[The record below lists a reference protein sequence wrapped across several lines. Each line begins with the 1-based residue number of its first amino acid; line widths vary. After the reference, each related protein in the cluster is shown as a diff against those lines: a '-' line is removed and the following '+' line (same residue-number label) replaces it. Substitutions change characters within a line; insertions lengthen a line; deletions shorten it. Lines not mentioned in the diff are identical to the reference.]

1 MTIRL
6 RDYQDEAVQATL
18 DAWDGGTKR
27 PAVVLPTGAGKTVVF
42 AGLAHRYLGDR
53 PAGSPGVLV
62 LAHRDELVSQ
72 AVHKINM
79 VAPDLTVGTVKAEA
93 NELGR
98 DVTVASVQTLRS
110 VVRREQLKAARPV
123 GIGIVD
129 ECHHATAATYRT
141 VMDECSDLWL
151 GVTATMARGDR
162 ARLGDVWDKIVY
174 QRDIPWMIRKR
185 YLTDVVGLSVPVED
199 LDMAGVRLSG
209 GDYREGDLGAALEDS
224 HAPQVAAEK
233 YLEHG
238 LGADGKL
245 QPAILFAPTVDS
257 AHAFADAMVKA
268 GIRAATVWGAMP
280 LEERRQTLR
289 DFEAGKVDV
298 LCNCMV
304 LTEGFD
310 SPRATVAIIARP
322 TTSAPLY
329 VQMVGR
335 VLRTYPGK
343 QRALVLDIVGA
354 SAMHALATLATL
366 AGSKQLEPKEGQTL
380 LEALDELEAKVAE
393 EVLGSH
399 YDGPPVQLEEVD
411 LFHGSRQQWLKTLG
425 GFWFLPAGERFI
437 VIHPALEGRVG
448 WDVAWYGKAK
458 GGGWI
463 ARGVD
468 DIGYA
473 MAFGEG
479 DLEFGEDTYATKK
492 KGWRKKPASRAQ
504 VEFAGKIGALSL
516 ARQHQD
522 GTVNLRAGEVSDW
535 ISIRLASSRM
545 DAPITKRL
553 DAQALEALERDR
565 QQRLIDDCQCAV
577 TPRPPCSSCERG

>member
-18 DAWDGGTKR
+18 DAWGEGVRR

-42 AGLAHRYLGDR
+42 AGLAHRYLLGSTGDR
-53 PAGSPGVLV
+53 PSNSPGVLV

-72 AVHKINM
+72 AVHKISM
-79 VAPDLTVGTVKAEA
+79 VAPDLTVGVVKADR

-110 VVRREQLKAARPV
+110 AARRRDLVTGRPV

-141 VMDECSDLWL
+141 VMDECSDRWL

-162 ARLGDVWDKIVY
+162 AKLGDVWDKIVF

-185 YLTDVVGLSVPVED
+185 YLADVTGYSVRVDD
-199 LDMAGVRLSG
+199 LDMTGVRLSG

-233 YLEHG
+233 YLEHARVLDDRG
-238 LGADGKL
+238 DVVGL

-257 AHAFADAMVKA
+257 AHAFTDAMVKA
-268 GIRAATVWGAMP
+268 GVRAATVWGAMP

-289 DFEAGKVDV
+289 DYEAGRLDV

-343 QRALVLDIVGA
+343 RKALVLDIVGA

-366 AGSKQLEPKEGQTL
+366 AGSKPVEPKPGQTL
-380 LEALDELEAKVAE
+380 LEALDELEQQVAE
-393 EVLGSH
+393 QVLGPD
-399 YDGPPVQLEEVD
+399 YDGPPVELEEID
-411 LFHGSRQQWLKTLG
+411 LFHGSRQQWLKTRA

-437 VIHPALEGRVG
+437 VIHPAIQGRTG
-448 WDVAWYGKAK
+448 YDVAWYGKK
-458 GGGWI
+458 SGGGWV
-463 ARGVD
+463 AQGVD

-479 DLEFGEDTYATKK
+479 DLQFGEDTYATKR
-492 KGWRKKPASRAQ
+492 KGWRKRPASSQQ
-504 VEFAGKIGALSL
+504 VAFAIKLGAFGVPSDLESIP
-516 ARQHQD
+516 AP
-522 GTVNLRAGEVSDW
+522 RAGELSDL
-535 ISIRLASSRM
+535 ISVALASARV
-545 DAPITKRL
+545 DGPLLKRL
-553 DAQALEALERDR
+553 GDPERDECR
-565 QQRLIDDCQCAV
+565 CAV
-577 TPRPPCSSCERG
+577 IRMPPCAACERGV

>member
-1 MTIRL
+1 MAIRL
-6 RDYQDEAVQATL
+6 RDYQFEAIEATVQAF
-18 DAWDGGTKR
+18 GEGVRR
-27 PAVVLPTGAGKTVVF
+27 PAIVLPTGAGKTVVF
-42 AGLAHRYLGDR
+42 AGMANEHLETG
-53 PAGSPGVLV
+53 GTGVLV

-72 AVHKINM
+72 AVHKIGM
-79 VAPDLTVGTVKAEA
+79 VAPHLSVGTVKAEQ

-110 VVRREQLKAARPV
+110 AHRRRDLVTGRP
-123 GIGIVD
+123 ISLGIVD

-141 VMDECSDLWL
+141 VMDECSDRWL

-162 ARLGDVWDKIVY
+162 AKLGDVWDKIVY

-185 YLTDVVGLSVPVED
+185 YLADVTGYSVPVSD
-199 LDMAGVRLSG
+199 LDMSDVRMSG
-209 GDYREGDLGAALEDS
+209 GDYREGDLGDALEAS

-238 LGADGKL
+238 RELDEHGNVTGLK
-245 QPAILFAPTVDS
+245 PAILFAPTVSS
-257 AHAFADAMVKA
+257 AHAFAEAMDKA
-268 GIRAATVWGAMP
+268 GVRVATVWGAMP
-280 LEERRQTLR
+280 LEERRLTLKR
-289 DFEAGKVDV
+289 FEAGELDV

-343 QRALVLDIVGA
+343 RRALVLDVVGA
-354 SAMHALATLATL
+354 SRQHALATLATL
-366 AGSKQLEPKEGQTL
+366 AGSKPVEPKNGQTL
-380 LEALDELEAKVAE
+380 LEALDELEQQAAE
-393 EVLGSH
+393 QAEHLASL
-399 YDGPPVQLEEVD
+399 PPAERIELEEVD

-437 VIHPALEGRVG
+437 VIHPALEGRPG
-448 WDVAWYGKAK
+448 YDVAWYGKNR

-463 ARGVD
+463 AQGVE

-479 DLEFGEDTYATKK
+479 DLRFGEDTYATKK
-492 KGWRKKPASRAQ
+492 KGWRKRSPSRQQLA
-504 VEFAGKIGALSL
+504 FAFSLGALALGGVSPD
-516 ARQHQD
+516 AD
-522 GTVNLRAGEVSDW
+522 GVLEVSDLRAGEVSDW
-535 ISIRLASSRM
+535 ISIKLASNRL
-545 DAPITKRL
+545 DGPITKRL
-553 DAQALEALERDR
+553 
-565 QQRLIDDCQCAV
+565 
-577 TPRPPCSSCERG
+577 T

>member
-1 MTIRL
+1 MAIRL
-6 RDYQDEAVQATL
+6 RDYQDEAVQAAL
-18 DAWDGGTKR
+18 DAFDEGVRR
-27 PAVVLPTGAGKTVVF
+27 PAIVLPTGAGKTVVF
-42 AGLAHRYLGDR
+42 AGLAHRYLGDLTR
-53 PAGSPGVLV
+53 PAGNVLV

-72 AVHKINM
+72 AVHKIKM
-79 VAPDLTVGTVKAEA
+79 VAPDLTVGIVKAEQ

-123 GIGIVD
+123 GLGIVD

-141 VMDECSDLWL
+141 VMDECSDRWL

-162 ARLGDVWDKIVY
+162 AKLGDVWDKIVY
-174 QRDIPWMIRKR
+174 QRDIPWMIRKG
-185 YLTDVVGLSVPVED
+185 YLADVTGYSVPVSD
-199 LDMAGVRLSG
+199 LDMSDVRMSG
-209 GDYREGDLGAALEDS
+209 GDYREGDLGDALEAS

-238 LGADGKL
+238 RDATGALK
-245 QPAILFAPTVDS
+245 PAILFAPTVSS
-257 AHAFADAMVKA
+257 AHAFAEAMERA
-268 GIRAATVWGAMP
+268 GVRVATVWGAMP
-280 LEERRQTLR
+280 LEERRLTLKR
-289 DFEAGKVDV
+289 FEAGELDV

-343 QRALVLDIVGA
+343 RKALVLDVVGA
-354 SAMHALATLATL
+354 SRQHALATLATL
-366 AGSKQLEPKEGQTL
+366 AGSKPVEPKNGQTL
-380 LEALDELEAKVAE
+380 LEALDELEQQAAE
-393 EVLGSH
+393 QAEHLANL
-399 YDGPPVQLEEVD
+399 PPAERIELEEVD

-437 VIHPALEGRVG
+437 VIHPALEGRPG
-448 WDVAWYGKAK
+448 YDVAWYGKNR

-463 ARGVD
+463 AQGVE

-479 DLEFGEDTYATKK
+479 DLRFGEDTYATKK
-492 KGWRKKPASRAQ
+492 KGWRKRSPSKQQLA
-504 VEFAGKIGALSL
+504 FAFNLGALALGGISPDP
-516 ARQHQD
+516 D
-522 GTVNLRAGEVSDW
+522 GVLEVSDLRAGEVSDW
-535 ISIRLASSRM
+535 ISIKLASNRL
-545 DAPITKRL
+545 DGPITKRL
-553 DAQALEALERDR
+553 
-565 QQRLIDDCQCAV
+565 
-577 TPRPPCSSCERG
+577 T